1 MRSLVFKERQICGSQ
16 DRWFR
21 VRIMPYRTQDNHI
34 DGVVITFVNI
44 AEITEIKAFNE
55 ILPGMNDIF
64 IQVVN
69 DTIQKK
75 GS

>member
-1 MRSLVFKERQICGSQ
+1 
-16 DRWFR
+16 
-21 VRIMPYRTQDNHI
+21 MPTSPEVDLEKIKDEDKGTGDLIRNLL
-34 DGVVITFVNI
+34 
-44 AEITEIKAFNE
+44 EITEIKAFQE

-75 GS
+75 GY